1 MCILLGGIARTT
13 SLVLNCLYEHIII
26 TMGRI
31 GNSFQR
37 EIGKNAGKAV
47 SNLIFGDS
55 HSTPYRRVDQ
65 ERKVSIAERKA
76 DAEIKRQERAD
87 LNLLDSAVLKNVDIV
102 LQTTIPQN
110 ETEFANLMS
119 IWSAQLENIKW
130 SYWSKEGRIR
140 NQFPNALLSKY
151 RQCLLVLRSIN
162 PSAPLLQYYKSIY
175 IKARIRRAIL
185 MLVNPWVLLTLP
197 LVVFLILGLCGVFD

>member
-1 MCILLGGIARTT
+1 M
-13 SLVLNCLYEHIII
+13 LNCLYEHIII

-175 IKARIRRAIL
+175 IKARIRRALL

>member
-1 MCILLGGIARTT
+1 M
-13 SLVLNCLYEHIII
+13 LNCLYEHIII

-130 SYWSKEGRIR
+130 SYWSKEGQIR

>member
-1 MCILLGGIARTT
+1 
-13 SLVLNCLYEHIII
+13 
-26 TMGRI
+26 MGRI

-130 SYWSKEGRIR
+130 SYWSKEGQIR

-185 MLVNPWVLLTLP
+185 MLVNPWVLLPLP

>member
-130 SYWSKEGRIR
+130 SYWSKEGQIR

>member
-1 MCILLGGIARTT
+1 MCILLRGVARST

-47 SNLIFGDS
+47 SNFIFGDS

-151 RQCLLVLRSIN
+151 RQCLLVLRSVN

-175 IKARIRRAIL
+175 IKARIRRALL

>member
-1 MCILLGGIARTT
+1 M
-13 SLVLNCLYEHIII
+13 LNCLYEHIII

-130 SYWSKEGRIR
+130 SYWNKEGRIR

-151 RQCLLVLRSIN
+151 RQCLLVLRSVN

-175 IKARIRRAIL
+175 IKARIRRALL

>member
-130 SYWSKEGRIR
+130 SYWNKEGRIR

-151 RQCLLVLRSIN
+151 RQCLLVLRSVN

-175 IKARIRRAIL
+175 IKARIRRALL

>member
-1 MCILLGGIARTT
+1 M
-13 SLVLNCLYEHIII
+13 LNCLYEHIII

>member
-1 MCILLGGIARTT
+1 M
-13 SLVLNCLYEHIII
+13 LNCLYEHIII

-47 SNLIFGDS
+47 SNFIFGDS

-130 SYWSKEGRIR
+130 SYWSNEGRIR

-151 RQCLLVLRSIN
+151 RQCLLVLRSVN

-175 IKARIRRAIL
+175 IKARIRRALL

>member
-1 MCILLGGIARTT
+1 M
-13 SLVLNCLYEHIII
+13 LNCLYEHIII

-47 SNLIFGDS
+47 SNFIFGDS

-151 RQCLLVLRSIN
+151 RQCLLVLRSVN

-175 IKARIRRAIL
+175 IKARIRRALL